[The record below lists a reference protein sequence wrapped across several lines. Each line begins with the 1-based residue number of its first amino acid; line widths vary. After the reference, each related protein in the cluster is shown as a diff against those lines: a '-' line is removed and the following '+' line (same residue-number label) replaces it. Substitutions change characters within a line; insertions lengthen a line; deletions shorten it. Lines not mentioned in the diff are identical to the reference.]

1 MAYEGENKDELD
13 YDQCIKELDA
23 NKKQLRKDMV
33 DFGVWGGW
41 DVLHIDWA
49 FRDRRKNDSVVFYRM
64 WL

>member
-33 DFGVWGGW
+33 DFGVWGG
-41 DVLHIDWA
+41 
-49 FRDRRKNDSVVFYRM
+49 
-64 WL
+64 